1 MILFVKNLIYNNM
14 KHLKKFFESKDDE
27 ISEIIENLVYINDAF
42 GNPDIGSYR
51 IGNGKKY
58 ILRWNLEMDFSHL
71 QDAKSMV
78 QKLKLITENIED
90 VLAAEERLGNWNFS
104 MSFAHSQL
112 RIELNPKDLGEE
124 EYEFIS
130 KYEWR
135 TLYIFKN
142 EIERFFNSKG
152 MRVTKWDLDS
162 SYDEYNQRNDLDIYL
177 DKQDHGVTGEF
188 TRMLEEELARK
199 QDEIDREYEVYDAG
213 DYVAIRSLEEKSSI
227 DLTTKK

>member
-1 MILFVKNLIYNNM
+1 M

-27 ISEIIENLVYINDAF
+27 INEILDNLVYINDAF
-42 GNPDIGSYR
+42 GDPSIGTYR

-58 ILRWNLEMDFSHL
+58 TLTWNLDMDFSLL

-104 MSFAHSQL
+104 MSISDEL

-135 TLYIFKN
+135 TLYVFKN

-162 SYDEYNQRNDLDIYL
+162 SFDEYNQRNDLDIYL
-177 DKQDHGVTGEF
+177 DKEDYDVTGEF
-188 TRMLEEELARK
+188 TRMLEEELSRK
-199 QDEIDREYEVYDAG
+199 QNEIDREYEVYDAG
-213 DYVAIRSLEEKSSI
+213 DYVAVRTHEEKSAI
-227 DLTTKK
+227 DTTIKK

>member
-1 MILFVKNLIYNNM
+1 MNRL

-27 ISEIIENLVYINDAF
+27 INDILENLVYINDTF
-42 GNPDIGSYR
+42 GKANIASYR

-58 ILRWNLEMDFSHL
+58 PLTWNLGMDFSHL
-71 QDAKSMV
+71 QDAKSMI

-104 MSFAHSQL
+104 MSISNEL

-124 EYEFIS
+124 GYEFIY

-135 TLYIFKN
+135 TLYVFKN

-162 SYDEYNQRNDLDIYL
+162 SFDEGNQRNDLEIYL
-177 DKQDHGVTGEF
+177 DKEDYLVTEEF
-188 TRMLEEELARK
+188 TRMFEEELARK
-199 QDEIDREYEVYDAG
+199 QNEIDREYEVYDGG
-213 DYVAIRSLEEKSSI
+213 DYVAIRSIEEKSAV
-227 DLTTKK
+227 DLTRKK

>member
-1 MILFVKNLIYNNM
+1 M
-14 KHLKKFFESKDDE
+14 KHLKKFFESKDEE
-27 ISEIIENLVYINDAF
+27 INDILDNLVYINDSF
-42 GNPDIGSYR
+42 GNPDIDSYR

-58 ILRWNLEMDFSHL
+58 ILKWNLGMDFSHL
-71 QDAKSMV
+71 QDAKSMI

-104 MSFAHSQL
+104 MSISDEL

-124 EYEFIS
+124 QYEFIS

-135 TLYIFKN
+135 TLYVFKN

-162 SYDEYNQRNDLDIYL
+162 SFDEYSERNDLEIYL
-177 DKQDHGVTGEF
+177 DKEDYLVTGEF
-188 TRMLEEELARK
+188 TRLFEEELARK
-199 QDEIDREYEVYDAG
+199 QNEIDREYEVSGSG
-213 DYVAIRSLEEKSSI
+213 DYITIRSIEEKSAI
-227 DLTTKK
+227 DLTRKK